1 MNNQQ
6 IVMDEFAPFV
16 SEKETQTIGIS
27 KEADTM
33 KKIINWNVFGA
44 AAERAPDKD
53 VIVRINKHGGGASEG
68 KGYYSLI
75 FRFTN
80 NAIKKVVTNSSN
92 ILPGTCGTRVYFK
105 EAPAGCGK
113 KVYRPSDTA
122 RPYIAI
128 PIRED
133 GKQQWEKYCGC
144 YNLIDDA
151 DVGLY
156 YIDLSKPIK

>member
-6 IVMDEFAPFV
+6 IVMDGFAPFV

-33 KKIINWNVFGA
+33 KKIINWNAFGA
-44 AAERAPDKD
+44 ATERAPDKD
-53 VIVRINKHGGGASEG
+53 VIVRINKRSGYVAGG

-80 NAIKKVVTNSSN
+80 SAIKKVVTNSSN
-92 ILPGTCGTRVYFK
+92 ILPGTWGTRVYFQ
-105 EAPAGCGK
+105 EVPAGRGK
-113 KVYRPSDTA
+113 KVYRPSETA
-122 RPYIAI
+122 RPYIAV

-133 GKQQWEKYCGC
+133 EKQSGSS
-144 YNLIDDA
+144 I
-151 DVGLY
+151 VGA
-156 YIDLSKPIK
+156 ST